1 MADLPGIEPETTVG
15 VNAVGEEFIVD
26 AATDEVLRLHL
37 DKFEGPFEV
46 LLYLIKSQEI
56 DIFDIPIVTI
66 TEQYLRFL
74 DLMEDES
81 LEVTGEFLVLAATL
95 IQIKSRMLLP
105 ADEDT
110 EEEEDLEDED
120 PRLEL
125 VEKLLEYRRYQHVM
139 DFLRDMEEARERIF
153 ARNAKVKLDT
163 LPEDDEE
170 LLEVSLYDLMRAFK
184 RVLRYLTDDIVQ
196 TIEGEGASV
205 DDKIDDILARLEEEQ
220 SISWLDLFRN
230 CKSRVELV
238 CCFLAILELCR
249 MDKVR
254 AHQHAT
260 FGDIRL
266 FAKEPAPGYRPDA
279 YAEPEWDDAPQD
291 DAPQDDDEESSV
303 SVDTGAAVESGS
315 D

>member
-1 MADLPGIEPETTVG
+1 MSEELPGIEPEPQVG
-15 VNAVGEEFIVD
+15 VNAEGEEFIVD

-74 DLMEDES
+74 DLMEDEN

-95 IQIKSRMLLP
+95 IQIKSKMILP
-105 ADEDT
+105 ADMET
-110 EEEEDLEDED
+110 EEEEELDEED

-139 DFLRDMEEARERIF
+139 DFLREMEQARELVF
-153 ARNAKVKLDT
+153 ARNAKVKVDT
-163 LPEDDEE
+163 LPEDEDE

-184 RVLRYLTDDIVQ
+184 RVVRYLADDIVE
-196 TIEGEGASV
+196 TIEGEAASV
-205 DDKIDDILARLEEEQ
+205 DDKIDAILARLEDEQ
-220 SISWLDLFRN
+220 SVSWMELFQQ

-266 FAKEPAPGYRPDA
+266 FAKDHAPPREEPAA
-279 YAEPEWDDAPQD
+279 M
-291 DAPQDDDEESSV
+291 
-303 SVDTGAAVESGS
+303 AVEPGA

>member
-1 MADLPGIEPETTVG
+1 MNEELPGIETESQVG
-15 VNAVGEEFIVD
+15 INAEGEEFIVD

-37 DKFEGPFEV
+37 EKFEGPFEV

-56 DIFDIPIVTI
+56 DIFDIPIVKI

-95 IQIKSRMLLP
+95 IQIKSKMLLP
-105 ADEDT
+105 ADVDT
-110 EEEEDLEDED
+110 EDEEELEEED

-139 DFLRDMEEARERIF
+139 DFLRDMEEVREQIF
-153 ARNAKVKLDT
+153 ARNAKVKVES
-163 LPEDDEE
+163 LPEDEDE
-170 LLEVSLYDLMRAFK
+170 LLEVSLYDLMKAFK
-184 RVLRYLTDDIVQ
+184 RVLRYLSDDIVE

-205 DDKIDDILARLEEEQ
+205 DDKIDHILERLEEEQ
-220 SISWLDLFRN
+220 SISWLDLFQA
-230 CKSRVELV
+230 CQSKVELV

-249 MDKVR
+249 MEKIR

-266 FAKEPAPGYRPDA
+266 FAKDAAPARPGEAAAAMEP
-279 YAEPEWDDAPQD
+279 
-291 DAPQDDDEESSV
+291 
-303 SVDTGAAVESGS
+303 GAG
-315 D
+315 

>member
-1 MADLPGIEPETTVG
+1 MADLPGIDPDFTVG
-15 VNAVGEEFIVD
+15 VNAEGEEFIVD

-56 DIFDIPIVTI
+56 DIFDIPIVKI

-95 IQIKSRMLLP
+95 IQIKSKMLLP
-105 ADEDT
+105 ADMET
-110 EEEEDLEDED
+110 EEEEELDEED

-139 DFLRDMEEARERIF
+139 DFLRELEGTREQIF
-153 ARNAKVKLDT
+153 ARNAKVKIEA
-163 LPEDDEE
+163 LPEDEDE
-170 LLEVSLYDLMRAFK
+170 LLEVSLYDLTRAFK
-184 RVLRYLTDDIVQ
+184 RILRYLTDDIVHNV
-196 TIEGEGASV
+196 EGEGASV
-205 DDKIDDILARLEEEQ
+205 DDKIDAILAMLEEHQ
-220 SISWLDLFRN
+220 SVSWLDLFKQCTN
-230 CKSRVELV
+230 RVQLV

-249 MDKVR
+249 MEKVR

-266 FAKEPAPGYRPDA
+266 FAKDRTPSPEDFVPAPV
-279 YAEPEWDDAPQD
+279 EPEAVNAESAPTEPGP
-291 DAPQDDDEESSV
+291 A
-303 SVDTGAAVESGS
+303 
-315 D
+315 

>member
-1 MADLPGIEPETTVG
+1 MTDETTIAEEG
-15 VNAVGEEFIVD
+15 APGTPAPAPEGGEEPFIVD

-95 IQIKSRMLLP
+95 IQIKSKMLLP
-105 ADEDT
+105 AEADP
-110 EEEEDLEDED
+110 EEDEELEEED

-139 DFLRDMEEARERIF
+139 DFLRDMEVERERIF
-153 ARNAKVKLDT
+153 ARNAKPKIDHI
-163 LPEDDEE
+163 PEDDDE

-184 RVLRYLTDDIVQ
+184 RVLRYLTEDIVH
-196 TIEGEGASV
+196 TVEGEGASV
-205 DDKIDDILARLEEEQ
+205 DEKIDEILAHLARTE
-220 SISWLDLFRN
+220 SISWLEIFEKCR
-230 CKSRVELV
+230 SRVELV
-238 CCFLAILELCR
+238 CSFLAILELCR
-249 MDKVR
+249 MEKVR
-254 AHQHAT
+254 AHQHKN

-266 FAKEPAPGYRPDA
+266 FVREGRPDLLRTEPTEWDAPAAAAPEPEPA
-279 YAEPEWDDAPQD
+279 
-291 DAPQDDDEESSV
+291 
-303 SVDTGAAVESGS
+303 
-315 D
+315 